1 MTVFIEIVELSEH
14 EGVTWL
20 VSGKPLILIL
30 LASILALPAC
40 SNNDNPINTPS
51 VDNTNP
57 SNNQGVALL
66 IEPGNVDLQVGAS
79 MQVTALLNQDGD
91 IKRDLPTTWV
101 SLNPEIVS
109 IDANGKITALKP
121 GNTRVKAQSLG
132 NEALI
137 LVSVTPAS
145 ASNGAS
151 PAPTTGGATP
161 ATPDAS
167 VQGDDSETSPE
178 LAKLRTIVIKPEN
191 EAVQPTLFKFSRL
204 GEQRQFVAIGKDSE
218 AQDISSLT
226 FSWSSSDENVATVN
240 STGVVTAVATGT
252 TNLIASAGNVTS
264 NIVQVVVQEGTIRA
278 NIRFTE

>member
-1 MTVFIEIVELSEH
+1 M
-14 EGVTWL
+14 
-20 VSGKPLILIL
+20 SGKPLILIL

-66 IEPGNVDLQVGAS
+66 IEPGKVDLQVGSS

-121 GNTRVKAQSLG
+121 GNTRVKAESLG

-137 LVSVTPAS
+137 LVSVTPAGV
-145 ASNGAS
+145 SNGTTPPTGES
-151 PAPTTGGATP
+151 PPVTP
-161 ATPDAS
+161 PDAS
-167 VQGDDSETSPE
+167 VQGDNSENSPE

-204 GEQRQFVAIGKDSE
+204 GEQRQFVAVGKDSE
-218 AQDISSLT
+218 GQDISKLT
-226 FSWSSSDENVATVN
+226 FSWSSSDETVATVN

>member
-1 MTVFIEIVELSEH
+1 M
-14 EGVTWL
+14 
-20 VSGKPLILIL
+20 SGKPLILIL
-30 LASILALPAC
+30 LASMLALPAC

-66 IEPGNVDLQVGAS
+66 IEPGKVDLQVGGS

-121 GNTRVKAQSLG
+121 GNTRIKAESLG

-145 ASNGAS
+145 AANGTPPATGAS
-151 PAPTTGGATP
+151 PAA
-161 ATPDAS
+161 PDAS

-204 GEQRQFVAIGKDSE
+204 GEQRQFVALGKDSE
-218 AQDISSLT
+218 AQDISNLT
-226 FSWSSSDENVATVN
+226 FSWSSSDETVATVN